1 MDGRESIALSGSSS
15 YYLHRGFSGSAST
28 HNGLHAPPSFSSPTN
43 PNLSVQSNVRDS
55 SPVGPT
61 FPVENTSP
69 SFPHGLNMG
78 MPMGQPAKKKRGRPR
93 KYGPDGTNM
102 SLGLSPMSAPGS
114 MTPTP
119 KRARGRPPGSG
130 RKQQLASLGEWMN
143 SSAGLAFTPHVINI
157 TEGEDIAS
165 RIMSFSEQR
174 PRALCI
180 LSANGAVSSATLRQP
195 TSSSSTVTYKG
206 QFQILCLSGSFLVAD
221 NGGPRSRTGSLSV
234 SLCSSDGYV
243 VGGGVGGMLI
253 AGGPVQ
259 VVVCSFAYGGSKS
272 KNKTDVGPNGEQ
284 SSVLQPSE
292 EAAQKCKPSGKI
304 KGKKPT
310 KDKCNTDDG
319 AECCKEGK
327 FYTTYKCSP
336 SVSGRTKT
344 TLTINNFEKG
354 RDGGAPSECDGEY
367 HPNNMPV
374 VALSTGWFNNLKRCH
389 KSITIHANGRSVGG

>member
-43 PNLSVQSNVRDS
+43 PNISVQSNVRDS
-55 SPVGPT
+55 SSVGPT

-78 MPMGQPAKKKRGRPR
+78 MPRGQPAKKKIGRPR

-114 MTPTP
+114 TTSTP

-243 VGGGVGGMLI
+243 VGGGIGGMLI

-259 VVVCSFAYGGSKS
+259 VVVCSFVYGGSKS
-272 KNKTDVGPNGEQ
+272 KNKADVGPNGEQ

-292 EAAQKCKPSGKI
+292 EAGPPA
-304 KGKKPT
+304 
-310 KDKCNTDDG
+310 
-319 AECCKEGK
+319 
-327 FYTTYKCSP
+327 SP
-336 SVSGRTKT
+336 PRRQNVTPVSSSDVWPNLRNLQTEID
-344 TLTINNFEKG
+344 LT
-354 RDGGAPSECDGEY
+354 R
-367 HPNNMPV
+367 
-374 VALSTGWFNNLKRCH
+374 LW
-389 KSITIHANGRSVGG
+389 